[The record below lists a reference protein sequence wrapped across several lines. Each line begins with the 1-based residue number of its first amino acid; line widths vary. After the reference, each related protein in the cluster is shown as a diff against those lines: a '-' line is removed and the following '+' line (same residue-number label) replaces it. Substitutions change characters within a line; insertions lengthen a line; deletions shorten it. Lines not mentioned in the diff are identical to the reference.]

1 MNTLKKAWYTV
12 LSGGGLAYDP
22 DYQAILDKATALGAG
37 YEHPSD
43 SVKALQN
50 QLMIDI
56 KTLGVP
62 ALLNVFRCY
71 AHDGGA
77 KFGLINWIDPDAH
90 LGTMDAGDLTWV
102 SNSGFVSGNGTK
114 YINDNFNP
122 TIHTGKYS
130 LDSCC
135 MFYYKNS
142 AQTVNTNDGHLRGSS
157 SKNNRLQVFRNVSG
171 GLMYGSINSIAVATA
186 TTQTDNG
193 ANLWTISYTL
203 GASPPYAIYKG
214 ASLITSG
221 GAAGGTL
228 LNETLRNC
236 YFGNDRSAF
245 MGYGQDIRGVL
256 SSLDTLITTYLSS
269 L

>member
-1 MNTLKKAWYTV
+1 MDKKIIWWLKSS
-12 LSGGGLAYDP
+12 SGPSYDE
-22 DYQAILDKATALGAG
+22 DYQEVLDKATALGAG
-37 YEHPSD
+37 YEHPSPE
-43 SVKALQN
+43 VKALQN
-50 QLMIDI
+50 QLMIDL
-56 KTLGVP
+56 KALGMMP
-62 ALLNVFRCY
+62 LLNVFRCY
-71 AHDGGA
+71 AHDGGS

-122 TIHTGKYS
+122 TTHTGKYS
-130 LDSCC
+130 VSNCC

-142 AQTVNTNDGHLRGSS
+142 AQTINTNDGHLRGAGST
-157 SKNNRLQVFRNVSG
+157 NNRLQPFRNASG
-171 GLMYGSINSIAVATA
+171 GLLYANINSTAVASATA
-186 TTQTDNG
+186 QTDNTP
-193 ANLWTISYTL
+193 NLWTISYTL

-214 ASLITSG
+214 ASLITSS
-221 GAAGGTL
+221 GAGLGTL

-245 MGYGQDIRGVL
+245 MGYGRDIRNEVG
-256 SSLDTLITTYLSS
+256 SLNTLMVNYLAA